1 MSVMTKNWDFQA
13 MLGMVSSSV
22 KLHVCNICIL
32 YIIHKCSHKH
42 ANLHVPLKFKSI

>member
-22 KLHVCNICIL
+22 KLHVCNIYVY
-32 YIIHKCSHKH
+32 YI
-42 ANLHVPLKFKSI
+42 